1 MSLKGE
7 PADKSDKMTLNFLT
21 KFIRPYNGDRDTLP
35 AFLTNC
41 ENAMSLASAD
51 QQVILCKYIISQ
63 LEGKAQ
69 IACSLK
75 TFSTWQDLKHFLK
88 TNFGEKKHSSHLLID
103 LQNCRQ
109 SPSESVSQFSLR
121 LETCLTRIQADI
133 HYSCSDRSQLA
144 GRIAAMEDLALNTFL
159 LGLNPNISTIVR
171 CKNPSSLNEA
181 INSAVEEEKIYKL
194 TRITQRPSK
203 HCSLCNKQGHLS
215 SDCYRNHHKSYH
227 MPNPAI
233 PNSFPNNINS
243 NKFCNYCKN
252 KGHMITECRKRE
264 FNNRRRVTEFKS
276 QPEPGQSTQN
286 SNVNSNAANN
296 AINYC
301 AENDTY
307 YGYNYNNE
315 DGNLN

>member
-1 MSLKGE
+1 
-7 PADKSDKMTLNFLT
+7 
-21 KFIRPYNGDRDTLP
+21 
-35 AFLTNC
+35 
-41 ENAMSLASAD
+41 MSLASAD

-75 TFSTWQDLKHFLK
+75 TFLTWQDLKQFLK

-133 HYSCSDRSQLA
+133 HYSCSDRSQL
-144 GRIAAMEDLALNTFL
+144 
-159 LGLNPNISTIVR
+159 P
-171 CKNPSSLNEA
+171 
-181 INSAVEEEKIYKL
+181 
-194 TRITQRPSK
+194 
-203 HCSLCNKQGHLS
+203 GHSS

-227 MPNPAI
+227 MPNPAV
-233 PNSFPNNINS
+233 PNSFQNNINS

-286 SNVNSNAANN
+286 SNVSSNAANN

-301 AENDTY
+301 AKDDTY
-307 YGYNYNNE
+307 YGNNCNSE